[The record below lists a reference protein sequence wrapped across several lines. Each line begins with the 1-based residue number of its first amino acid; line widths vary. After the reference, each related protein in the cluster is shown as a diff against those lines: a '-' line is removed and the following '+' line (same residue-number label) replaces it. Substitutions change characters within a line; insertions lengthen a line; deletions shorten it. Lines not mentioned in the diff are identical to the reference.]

1 MTALNAIA
9 EQARTQV
16 EQTETAR
23 PTPTQPTP
31 QEVSLRRALSAA
43 QELADGSSNDQVS
56 QAVTRLERPVQ
67 TRLVPQAVGVLDEL
81 KASGVDL
88 GEQLEGAR
96 KELRTLI
103 GWSPFAPV
111 TLEESLSQNGVTLE
125 TTQEEELIRSV
136 DRGLIAG
143 LGDRGERYEFIL
155 RSITDAVV
163 DSRGHQGA

>member
-1 MTALNAIA
+1 M
-9 EQARTQV
+9 
-16 EQTETAR
+16 
-23 PTPTQPTP
+23 
-31 QEVSLRRALSAA
+31 
-43 QELADGSSNDQVS
+43 
-56 QAVTRLERPVQ
+56 Q

-103 GWSPFAPV
+103 GWSPLAPV

-125 TTQEEELIRSV
+125 TTEEEELIRSV